1 MLLEKLLTM
10 STFPR
15 FWCLTN
21 CKSGCC
27 LIRFTALLT
36 ASSVSFKTNGYYSV
50 LISYSYYCPHSMLFI
65 SFILSTLVF
74 SPCYHKSLTTAVFCW
89 SFLFCHPCSVF
100 KVESLVCYSF
110 LFYLFFLENFIYLP
124 SRCQSCLNL
133 NLQSLDSNFQTCVWL
148 HIQSAHLPLNQPIRN
163 TLLFISCLGLWT
175 HISSFNGSRK
185 PGNPLLLWH
194 FHPYQRPVRFTS

>member
-1 MLLEKLLTM
+1 MFWNVLKA

-50 LISYSYYCPHSMLFI
+50 LISYSYSCPHYTLFI
-65 SFILSTLVF
+65 SFILFTSVF
-74 SPCYHKSLTTAVFCW
+74 SPCHHKSLTTAVFCW
-89 SFLFCHPCSVF
+89 SFLCHPCSVF

-110 LFYLFFLENFIYLP
+110 LFYLFFLDNFIYLP
-124 SRCQSCLNL
+124 SMCQSCLNL
-133 NLQSLDSNFQTCVWL
+133 NLQSLDSNFQTSIWL
-148 HIQSAHLPLNQPIRN
+148 HIQSEHLHLNQPIRN
-163 TLLFISCLGLWT
+163 TLLLFISCLGLWT
-175 HISSFNGSRK
+175 HISPFNCSRK
-185 PGNPLLLWH
+185 PSPLSHL
-194 FHPYQRPVRFTS
+194 HPYRSPVRFTS